1 MIPVSCV
8 VCILLGFFI
17 GHHKHLQC
25 CPASFFP
32 HLCSGEPTR
41 RGQRALPQTWSW
53 MHSIAWCGSTMFY
66 LSLSQ
71 SVPFLWMDTWAI
83 SRIFMLKP
91 DTLRI
96 PYMLPSTWNCGFRDS
111 HIVALFKFCGHCRL
125 AVQQWNTN
133 IHFYQ
138 PAPLQLGDISV
149 LFSGR
154 KWVGKEKLAP
164 SSSVGVMYI
173 HSAGKS

>member
-1 MIPVSCV
+1 
-8 VCILLGFFI
+8 
-17 GHHKHLQC
+17 
-25 CPASFFP
+25 
-32 HLCSGEPTR
+32 
-41 RGQRALPQTWSW
+41 
-53 MHSIAWCGSTMFY
+53 MFY

-71 SVPFLWMDTWAI
+71 SVPFLWMDTWVI

-91 DTLRI
+91 ATLRI

-149 LFSGR
+149 LFR
-154 KWVGKEKLAP
+154 EEVGGE
-164 SSSVGVMYI
+164 GE
-173 HSAGKS
+173 AGAFELCGSYVHTFRW